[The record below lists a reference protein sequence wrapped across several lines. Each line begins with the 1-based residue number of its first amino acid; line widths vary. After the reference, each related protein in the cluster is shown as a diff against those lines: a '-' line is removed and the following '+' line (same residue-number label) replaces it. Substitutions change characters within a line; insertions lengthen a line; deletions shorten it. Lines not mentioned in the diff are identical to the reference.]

1 MSVEV
6 KFVGTDLSDVIYQI
20 NKFLGAPSEKVSEK
34 PGVKGVG
41 AKEREVLKEL
51 EAASKPEPKPV
62 EKVADEPVA
71 EEPAAET
78 QAPDYEAVRSAV
90 LQLSL
95 KRGRS
100 AVVDTLEKFGAKKN
114 AQEIDASRYSEVIE
128 HINKLLED

>member
-6 KFVGTDLSDVIYQI
+6 KFVGTDLSDVIHQI
-20 NKFLGAPSEKVSEK
+20 NKFLGAPGEKVQEK
-34 PGVKGVG
+34 IAPEKV
-41 AKEREVLKEL
+41 AP
-51 EAASKPEPKPV
+51 KPEPKPA

-71 EEPAAET
+71 EEPVTEENATET

-114 AQEIDASRYSEVIE
+114 AQEIDASRYGEVIE